1 MRQLQPLSPEPQPS
15 RASAERQ
22 IFGFDAFTPKEIAQ
36 RVEKNG
42 VIKARLPFLP
52 MAMLGIVAGGFI
64 GLGAMYYTL
73 VISDAEL
80 GFAASRVLG
89 GVAFTLGLILVVMAG
104 AELFTG
110 NNFLVM
116 AWAEGQITTSEVVRN
131 WLVVYFTNAF
141 GAIALAIVI
150 FLSHYP
156 DMNDGNV
163 GRAAI
168 RLAAYK
174 ASLPFWTAFFKGV
187 LCNMLVC
194 LGLWVAMAGRSV
206 TDKILAMIFPISA
219 FVACGYEHCIANLY
233 IIPLGIL
240 LANFGA
246 LPPGIDVSS
255 LGVAG
260 LLSNLVP
267 VTLGNIVGGSVLV
280 GLVYYAIYRKG
291 LRS

>member
-1 MRQLQPLSPEPQPS
+1 MPQLQPLTPQHPQP
-15 RASAERQ
+15 AAQ
-22 IFGFDAFTPKEIAQ
+22 PQMFGFDAFTPKEIAQ
-36 RVEKNG
+36 KVEQNG

-52 MAMLGIVAGGFI
+52 MAMLGVVAGGFI
-64 GLGAMYYTL
+64 GLGAMYFTL
-73 VISDAEL
+73 IISDPQL
-80 GFAASRVLG
+80 GFAAGRVIG
-89 GVAFTLGLILVVMAG
+89 GVTFTLGLILVVVAG

-116 AWAEGQITTSEVVRN
+116 AWADGKITTAEVVRN
-131 WLVVYFTNAF
+131 WVVVYVANAF
-141 GAIALAIVI
+141 GAIGLAVVI

-156 DMNDGNV
+156 DLNDGSV
-163 GRAAI
+163 GRTAI

-174 ASLPFWTAFFKGV
+174 AALPFWTAFFKGV

-194 LGLWVAMAGRSV
+194 LGVWMGMAGRSV
-206 TDKILAMIFPISA
+206 TDKILAMVFPISA

-240 LANFGA
+240 LANA
-246 LPPGIDVSS
+246 NPAPAGIDVSS
-255 LGVAG
+255 LGLGG
-260 LLSNLVP
+260 LLDNLLP

-280 GLVYYAIYRKG
+280 ALVYYSIYRKG

>member
-1 MRQLQPLSPEPQPS
+1 MPQPQPLSPQHPHPAPQP
-15 RASAERQ
+15 Q

-36 RVEKNG
+36 KVEQNG

-52 MAMLGIVAGGFI
+52 MAMLGAVAGGFI

-73 VISDAEL
+73 VISDPAL

-89 GVAFTLGLILVVMAG
+89 GVTFTLGLILVVMGG

-116 AWAEGQITTSEVVRN
+116 AWAEGKITTAEVVRN
-131 WLVVYFTNAF
+131 WVVVYFANVF
-141 GAIALAIVI
+141 GAITLAIVI

-168 RLAAYK
+168 KLAAYK
-174 ASLPFWTAFFKGV
+174 TNLPFWTAFFKGV

-206 TDKILAMIFPISA
+206 TDKILAMVFPISA
-219 FVACGYEHCIANLY
+219 FVACGFEHCIANVY
-233 IIPLGIL
+233 IIPLGML
-240 LANFGA
+240 LTSFGA
-246 LPPGIDVSS
+246 PPPGIDVAS
-255 LGVAG
+255 LNVTG
-260 LLSNLVP
+260 LLGNLVP
-267 VTLGNIVGGSVLV
+267 VTLGNIVGGSVMV